1 MMNQL
6 KGQFSILN
14 SVPKAVPDL
23 GPNVLSKTNMTIDE
37 KKQLYS
43 KLTQFHKDAL
53 ADYGFPNAKV
63 EFKTI
68 WHDAATDLDSVNI
81 YGNQFRRNF
90 FFEILK
96 SSDDKKGYVAMDDRI
111 LFTVNSECPYWE
123 EYPLANVNANTAQD
137 AVENRLYSVPLA
149 DLIAVGKEG
158 VFITKATVTEQ
169 VRTTREKE
177 AYAPLQD
184 EPELPSQAVLDFELE
199 QLSSNDFKAED
210 QHYSNLSVLDL
221 LAIIQ
226 CEPISSKDYL
236 NEAIKK
242 VNKQRSK

>member
-1 MMNQL
+1 MLINMMNQL

-53 ADYGFPNAKV
+53 ANYGFPNAKV

-68 WHDAATDLDSVNI
+68 WHDATTDQDSVNI

-96 SSDDKKGYVAMDDRI
+96 SSEDKKGYVAMDERI
-111 LFTVNSECPYWE
+111 LFTVDTDCAYWDQ
-123 EYPLANVNANTAQD
+123 YPIANVNANTTQD
-137 AVENRLYSVPLA
+137 APENRLYSVPLV
-149 DLIAVGKEG
+149 DLIAVN
-158 VFITKATVTEQ
+158 VTKSQVTKQSQE
-169 VRTTREKE
+169 TRVQN
-177 AYAPLQD
+177 AYALLQD
-184 EPELPSQAVLDFELE
+184 EPELPKQASLDFELE

-236 NEAIKK
+236 NQAINK

>member
-1 MMNQL
+1 MLINMINQL

-68 WHDAATDLDSVNI
+68 WHDATTDLDSVNI

-96 SSDDKKGYVAMDDRI
+96 SSEDKKGYVAMDERI
-111 LFTVNSECPYWE
+111 LFTVDTDCPYWE
-123 EYPLANVNANTAQD
+123 QYPLANVNANNLPD

-149 DLIAVGKEG
+149 DLIPVNVKRSPISTAQQSR
-158 VFITKATVTEQ
+158 ATRVQ
-169 VRTTREKE
+169 H

-184 EPELPSQAVLDFELE
+184 EPEVSQAVLDFELE

-242 VNKQRSK
+242 VKQKRSK